1 MLTISKKQQTQ
12 SVACNAT
19 RPAEQLSVLTA
30 LKLNVVRT
38 ILMGFINGFNYYDI
52 ASQILDLF
60 RSRHHSTVIQQSDRR
75 VIATRLV
82 QPIIQSLNKKV
93 QSSTEAH
100 KIAERARQVA
110 TKLNSKGRCYHG
122 VKAALRSVGVEL
134 KGRSA
139 YMARDQL
146 MALPKNF
153 MVLPVSPNKF
163 NTLPEGSIVVWGR
176 SAQKPHGHI
185 SIALGN
191 GLEASDH
198 IQKQITNG
206 VRYGE
211 PTVFIPVSR
220 NTDA

>member
-1 MLTISKKQQTQ
+1 MLIANLKKNEEALRGNYIYGNTQNRERISLKVRVVQTLIKGIQQNR
-12 SVACNAT
+12 S
-19 RPAEQLSVLTA
+19 
-30 LKLNVVRT
+30 
-38 ILMGFINGFNYYDI
+38 YYDI
-52 ASQILDLF
+52 ASQILDIF
-60 RSRHHSTVIQQSDRR
+60 RSRHHSTTTHQSDKKI
-75 VIATRLV
+75 IATRLV

-153 MVLPVSPNKF
+153 MVLAVSPNKF

-206 VRYGE
+206 ARYGE